1 MNRAKNPQKES
12 YSSIRNLKKN
22 QNSNYLTNHTISRI
36 QTLPDSNG
44 FEFDSLM
51 KFSSLQQKKP
61 TNADKKSNAS
71 SKNTSEQHIKC
82 ESGSYS
88 HFKELQ
94 NKDVTYRKPM
104 INIYN
109 RKKDHTYNYE
119 NKNVYNKNERDLSN
133 HSAKS
138 SNSTNTQKKVSS
150 KVQVMNDKAA
160 NYTIHVSKDKL
171 KENEG
176 GIANEKLLLHVKM
189 NEYEKVAELIE
200 KNKYNKFFNINCK
213 GDNDWTPLH
222 YAALNGNT
230 KILNLLLA
238 NEVIIDSET
247 SSKLT
252 PLMIACQK

>member
-1 MNRAKNPQKES
+1 MNRLKNPQKER
-12 YSSIRNLKKN
+12 YSSIRNLAKN
-22 QNSNYLTNHTISRI
+22 QTSNYLTNHTISRI

-44 FEFDSLM
+44 FEYDSM
-51 KFSSLQQKKP
+51 TKFSSLQQKKP
-61 TNADKKSNAS
+61 IKTEKKGNVS
-71 SKNTSEQHIKC
+71 SKNTSEQHSKC

-88 HFKELQ
+88 NFKELQ
-94 NKDVTYRKPM
+94 NKDVTHRKPM

-109 RKKDHTYNYE
+109 RKKDHTYNYDSR
-119 NKNVYNKNERDLSN
+119 NVYNKNERDLSN

-138 SNSTNTQKKVSS
+138 SNSTNTQKKPVS
-150 KVQVMNDKAA
+150 KTQINNDKAA
-160 NYTIHVSKDKL
+160 NYTIHISKDKL
-171 KENEG
+171 KETEG
-176 GIANEKLLLHVKM
+176 VMANEKLLFHVKM
-189 NEYEKVAELIE
+189 NEYEKAIELIE

-222 YAALNGNT
+222 YASLNGNA